1 MVAEQLIPG
10 GHSYRSMAEN
20 KRQASVKGS
29 AQKQSGNAAGPGMAA
44 PIVPLEAALSGAIG
58 AR

>member
-1 MVAEQLIPG
+1 
-10 GHSYRSMAEN
+10 MAEN
-20 KRQASVKGS
+20 KRQVSVKGS
-29 AQKQSGNAAGPGMAA
+29 AQKQSGNAVGPGMAT